1 MKPSFFL
8 FLASAIAMLIS
19 TSLWFAT
26 LVAWFAALSIR
37 DLTFGLSPSSPM
49 GALGIDYEAEADR
62 MADRF
67 ARFRKALHD

>member
-8 FLASAIAMLIS
+8 FLASATAMLIS
-19 TSLWFAT
+19 TSLWFAP
-26 LVAWFAALSIR
+26 LVAWFAALTIR
-37 DLTFGLSPSSPM
+37 DLIFRLPPASPM
-49 GALGIDYEAEADR
+49 SALEIDNEAEADR